1 MAITALALPEYTGIA
16 DRPVSMATAEA
27 VPASTAEAPASAVAD
42 STVVVAAS
50 VEADSMVVVAAVD
63 FMVAV
68 EVDFTAVVVTGN
80 SDRSNCEQG
89 PLNRRAFRFS
99 EELSGS

>member
-1 MAITALALPEYTGIA
+1 
-16 DRPVSMATAEA
+16 
-27 VPASTAEAPASAVAD
+27 
-42 STVVVAAS
+42 
-50 VEADSMVVVAAVD
+50 MVVVAAVD